1 MIANYSRVKLL
12 TNDYATE
19 GAVAGNIG
27 YIIEV
32 YDDAYEVEFSDA
44 NGITFAQIVAR
55 PEAIRL
61 DEQERDQPSSLNG
74 AVVQAHPLPHSLPS

>member
-12 TNDYATE
+12 TNNHVTE
-19 GAVAGNIG
+19 GASEGNTG
-27 YIIEV
+27 YVIEV

-55 PEAIRL
+55 EEELRVINEEPFASFSSGDPQRKRL
-61 DEQERDQPSSLNG
+61 STLK
-74 AVVQAHPLPHSLPS
+74 